1 MKSDAEIRKEAWSL
15 LWKKN
20 WFWMLLGAYLLLQ
33 LSSQFILNIVV
44 GSLAAVEVFNLSS
57 VVELVSEHKPLPQF
71 TSQLVWQLASSS
83 VLVFFFAFIL
93 GGISSY
99 GNAVMLVRAADDD
112 PEDWLKAAFSGYR
125 MPLGLAWLAFLLVLV
140 FAIWALPGVLAAGA
154 ILYAAVSVLPAEM
167 DFGDMSLNVAA
178 STAAASIL
186 VAALS
191 VPFYRYRYVF
201 RLKADHPDWSA
212 TQCIRGCAELTYG
225 CKWRAFKHDCSYW
238 RILLLVL
245 LPMLVT
251 TATILALTAALGAL
265 GDGQQNTLV
274 ALALTACGTIIA
286 MASNITLAALLLVA
300 VNYIGLGQTI
310 LYREIARDRQELR
323 PDEV

>member
-1 MKSDAEIRKEAWSL
+1 MKSDVEIRSEAWSL
-15 LWKKN
+15 LWKRN
-20 WFWMLLGAYLLLQ
+20 WFWTLLGAYLLLQ
-33 LSSQFILNIVV
+33 LASQFILNIVV
-44 GSLAAVEVFNLSS
+44 GALAAVEVFNLSS
-57 VVELVSEHKPLPQF
+57 VVELVSEQKSLPQF

-83 VLVFFFAFIL
+83 VLIFFFAFIL

-112 PEDWLKAAFSGYR
+112 PEDWLKAAFGGYR
-125 MPLGLAWLAFLLVLV
+125 MPLGLAWLAFLLALV
-140 FAIWALPGVLAAGA
+140 FVFWALLAVLPAAA
-154 ILYAAVSVLPAEM
+154 IIYAAVSALPAEM
-167 DFGDMSLNVAA
+167 DFGAMSLNIAA

-186 VAALS
+186 VAVLS

-225 CKWRAFKHDCSYW
+225 YKWRAFKLDCSYW

-245 LPMLVT
+245 LPALVT
-251 TATILALTAALGAL
+251 TATVFALTAALAAL
-265 GDGQQNTLV
+265 GDGQNSLV
-274 ALALTACGTIIA
+274 ALALTAGGVLVV
-286 MASNITLAALLLVA
+286 MASNMTLIVFLLIA

-310 LYREIARDRQELR
+310 LYREIARERQELR